1 MPAAWARMIYVC
13 GFLQDKGVLYRIR
26 HRNLHGFLASLL
38 RQEVYALRACRA
50 YARRARCET
59 ALRTYLCSRT
69 AVELGPRFFLR
80 EFKFLFAS
88 KTRACHFSQ
97 HF

>member
-50 YARRARCET
+50 YAHPLAARLHYVRIYVQEMP
-59 ALRTYLCSRT
+59 LIFNRD
-69 AVELGPRFFLR
+69 
-80 EFKFLFAS
+80 
-88 KTRACHFSQ
+88 FSPGLQ
-97 HF
+97 